1 MTRTYGLQTCSK
13 QKEEDVSVTEDQ
25 LPEAF
30 QDLAPYLAW
39 SLPTERERN
48 AKRQASTMT
57 EITTFYQAMLPRM
70 EEVLPYL
77 AQYPLE
83 NIPEDVQRLFY
94 LALVLAEVAPAVE
107 NFGQPSVVE
116 GYDVARFIPA
126 RD

>member
-1 MTRTYGLQTCSK
+1 MTEG
-13 QKEEDVSVTEDQ
+13 Q

-30 QDLAPYLAW
+30 HDLALYLAW
-39 SLPTERERN
+39 SLPTECERS

-94 LALVLAEVAPAVE
+94 LALALAEVAPAVE

-116 GYDVARFIPA
+116 GYEVTRFIPTH
-126 RD
+126 D